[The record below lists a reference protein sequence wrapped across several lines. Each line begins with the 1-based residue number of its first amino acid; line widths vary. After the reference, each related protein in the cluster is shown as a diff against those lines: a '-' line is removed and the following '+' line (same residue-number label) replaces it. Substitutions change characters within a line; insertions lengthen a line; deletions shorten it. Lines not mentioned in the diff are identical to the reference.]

1 MTPTRIPVTEGPN
14 AAVRRLLAALLEG
27 GAVGGVLVPM
37 AQPRSGHLT
46 HALVSDP
53 ALLSRAWPL
62 APAMPVNAAKLVA
75 RLSSQQP
82 DVLIAA
88 VLRPCEERA
97 LVELVKLR
105 QASLD
110 RVYPV
115 VFDCPG
121 ACTPDELAR
130 LAGAPDGLEGATAV
144 VLAAAHEPE
153 APGPELRAGC
163 AICDR
168 FAPGPLA
175 DVALELF
182 GHPDWIGVGV
192 SDRLAGAIDL
202 AALGLEHAGGAG
214 DTALTSAKLLQARTR
229 ARERTLERLEAMR
242 AGGVDGLLEAI
253 SGCIRCGNCQR
264 ACPICFCRRC
274 TFETQTF
281 EHEPGHYL
289 GLARRLG
296 ATRMPGDAL
305 LFHLTRLAHV
315 ALSCAA
321 CGACEAACPRG
332 IELTG
337 LFVHVGRRVRRPFD
351 YEPGCSVDDALP
363 LAAFEPEELEPR

>member
-1 MTPTRIPVTEGPN
+1 MPVTEGPN
-14 AAVRRLLAALLEG
+14 AAVRRLLAALLES
-27 GAVGGVLVPM
+27 GAVGAVLVPM
-37 AQPRSGHLT
+37 AQPRGGHLT

-62 APAMPVNAAKLVA
+62 APAMPVNAARLVA
-75 RLSSQQP
+75 QLSSQPP
-82 DVLIAA
+82 DAPIAA

-105 QASLD
+105 QASLE
-110 RVYPV
+110 RIYPV

-121 ACTPDELAR
+121 ACTESELAR
-130 LAGAPDGLEGATAV
+130 LAEAPDGIDGATAM

-163 AICDR
+163 TICDR
-168 FAPGPLA
+168 FGPGPVA

-182 GHPDWIGVGV
+182 GHPDWIGVGL

-202 AALGLEHAGGAG
+202 EALGLEHAGDDG
-214 DTALTSAKLLQARTR
+214 DTAVTSAKLLQVRSR
-229 ARERTLERLEAMR
+229 ARERALERLDAMR
-242 AGGVDGLLEAI
+242 AEGVEGLLEAI
-253 SGCIRCGNCQR
+253 SGCVRCGNCQR

-281 EHEPGHYL
+281 EHEPEHYL

-315 ALSCAA
+315 ALSCAS

-337 LFVHVGRRVRRPFD
+337 LFVHVGRRVRGPFD
-351 YEPGCSVDDALP
+351 YEPGRSLEEELP
-363 LAAFEPEELEPR
+363 LATFEREELEPR